1 MSYQRYFKSYL
12 LQEKLVR
19 EILIPWQVWFSGGCG
34 GTILDS
40 CTILTAAH
48 CDITTND
55 MIRAGSLNKN
65 IGGQVIYKIS

>member
-1 MSYQRYFKSYL
+1 MPDFMLNSDRIVGGENASSM
-12 LQEKLVR
+12 
-19 EILIPWQVWFSGGCG
+19 IPWQVWIGGCG

-55 MIRAGSLNKN
+55 MISAGSLNKN
-65 IGGQVIYKIS
+65 LGGQVI

>member
-1 MSYQRYFKSYL
+1 MPDFMQNTDRIVGGQNASSM
-12 LQEKLVR
+12 
-19 EILIPWQVWFSGGCG
+19 IPWQVWFPGGCG

-55 MIRAGSLNKN
+55 MISAGSLNKN
-65 IGGQVIYKIS
+65 LGGQVI